1 MIGSTVFE
9 NTNPYYKFIIVPA
22 GQPKFIRDDN
32 MEERAFKRYKR
43 SQEKGDYSLVNAL
56 DEHGERY

>member
-1 MIGSTVFE
+1 MKKTAKLLDLNVRSLSL
-9 NTNPYYKFIIVPA
+9 A

-32 MEERAFKRYKR
+32 LEERAFKRYKR

-56 DEHGERY
+56 DEHGER